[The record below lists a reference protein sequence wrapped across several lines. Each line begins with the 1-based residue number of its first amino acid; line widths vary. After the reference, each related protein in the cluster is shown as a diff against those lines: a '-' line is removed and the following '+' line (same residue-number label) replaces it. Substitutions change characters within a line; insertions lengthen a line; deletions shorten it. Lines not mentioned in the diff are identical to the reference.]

1 MGGYFHSCGAGNA
14 CRELRKSKLS
24 VMTNQ
29 TDGIKAF
36 AMPVF
41 DAKNRIC
48 GAMGLTVPLFRL
60 DGGRE
65 PVILR
70 ALRECAAQLSLKN
83 INLNLTCKTWRLL

>member
-1 MGGYFHSCGAGNA
+1 
-14 CRELRKSKLS
+14 
-24 VMTNQ
+24 
-29 TDGIKAF
+29 
-36 AMPVF
+36 
-41 DAKNRIC
+41 
-48 GAMGLTVPLFRL
+48 MGLTVPLFRL